1 MKKVM
6 IGILIVI
13 PLVVLLVMGLV
24 TTFVSVNAYIGVESV
39 ELDKHDLT
47 LEVNETYKLDG
58 NGGLFVVTVLP
69 ERATDKTYEWSI
81 RNVRSR
87 DANYPDGDN
96 GKDGFWYVELLD
108 AKGNHTDTVTAGGSI
123 RVNVHCNFEI
133 VVTAETYTDVC
144 TVVVGGDI
152 TAISLDDSMTLRAG
166 GSEMLN
172 AVFTPMDGVAY
183 NIEWHVLEP
192 DVATVDRN
200 GIITGLREGETEVWM
215 SAEDSKGN
223 VIESNRMVVTVTAGA
238 TAYGDIVNVHH
249 DGFDI
254 ENELGVSSDDIT
266 KCVGCTVEN
275 GIFRFDEG
283 MTRAVIEIKGSDAP
297 AIINLCEENDI
308 EIVERGALGDYI
320 LEVGG
325 DKLYLTARYA
335 SVFRRGESVEVLWS
349 SSDGEVA
356 AVDGNGVVT
365 GLASGDVVITA
376 TATDGGAEAELALN
390 VQRKV
395 AVLVSAVTQ
404 TSLEV
409 GLARETVFASMK
421 FGDDGKLID
430 NTFSVDVLYPA
441 MFEGEDEES
450 FYEAFEFSTD
460 RPDLAYFNDVD
471 GDGIL
476 NNLLTFNAAA
486 IEAAA
491 ENGEKTD
498 ITVTVKVKYP
508 KYANL
513 PEYTTVSFVIT
524 VVDGVAVGDYAEL
537 KQTLETEKKSA
548 VFLNDIAVE
557 NAEGENGAYNILTY
571 GSVYGNGYTVSAA
584 KDQMISKAEP
594 IFMVYADNV
603 VFSNLTIRPNT
614 FSDEDIENG
623 DLTIDDASTF
633 TKGYCIKY
641 NIRER
646 NSATGDTGTQIT
658 GGRIEYCLLEN
669 GTTLVQLSGAEVEI
683 EGSIMRNTGGVAVHV
698 RQEMEGSIQCYND
711 LTMTNCVMSNMVGT
725 GINFDWNFS
734 NSQYNESAEQ
744 RSTFTQKGFLDMY
757 NWQPGE
763 SLTLLPKDTLTGDLG
778 LSDELADV
786 LIKTLQDMLLDEDSI
801 ESVRREVD
809 GVTYIHLGFMSM
821 GLGNQSHIMYGY
833 DADGRRVERV
843 YDVETGEMSARYV
856 DTLEEVDPYK
866 VSWNMTLE
874 DSRIKWFSSSDISL
888 LNKIS
893 WILEAAGLN
902 IRDNPI
908 YIFGYDDDTTDLVP
922 GTTYTVN
929 SRLIARLHGEV

>member
-58 NGGLFVVTVLP
+58 DGGLFVVTVLP

-108 AKGNHTDTVTAGGSI
+108 ANGNHTDTVTAGGSI
-123 RVNVHCNFEI
+123 RINVHCNFEI

-152 TAISLDDSMTLRAG
+152 TAISLDDSITLRAG
-166 GSEMLN
+166 SSEMLS
-172 AVFTPMDGVAY
+172 AVFTPMDGAAY
-183 NIEWHVLEP
+183 NVEWHVSESV
-192 DVATVDRN
+192 VASVDRN

-238 TAYGDIVNVHH
+238 TAYGDIVNVHY

-254 ENELGVSSDDIT
+254 ENELGISPEDIT
-266 KCVGCTVEN
+266 ACVGCTVED
-275 GIFRFDEG
+275 GIFRFEEG
-283 MTRAVIEIKGSDAP
+283 ATRAVIEIEGSDTP
-297 AIINLCEENDI
+297 AIINLCEENAI

-325 DKLYLTARYA
+325 EELYLTARYA
-335 SVFRRGESVEVLWS
+335 SVFRRGESVEVIWS
-349 SSDGEVA
+349 SSDTQVA
-356 AVDGNGVVT
+356 TVDENGAVT
-365 GLASGDVVITA
+365 GLSSGDAVITA
-376 TATDGGAEAELALN
+376 TATDGGAEAELTLE

-404 TSLEV
+404 DSLEV
-409 GLARETVFASMK
+409 GLAQETVFASMK
-421 FGDDGKLID
+421 FDDGALVD
-430 NTFSVDVLYPA
+430 NTFSVGVLYPA

-450 FYEAFEFSTD
+450 FYEAFGFTTD
-460 RPDLAYFNDVD
+460 RPDLAYYNDVD
-471 GDGIL
+471 GDGIP
-476 NNLLTFNAAA
+476 NNLLTFNGAA

-491 ENGEKTD
+491 ENGEKID
-498 ITVTVKVKYP
+498 ITVTVRAKYP

-513 PEYTTVSFVIT
+513 PEYTTASFVIT
-524 VVDGVAVGDYAEL
+524 VVDGVSVGDYASL
-537 KQTLETEKKSA
+537 KRALETEKKSA
-548 VFLNDIAVE
+548 VFLNDIPVE
-557 NAEGENGAYNILTY
+557 NAAGQDGATNIYTY
-571 GSVYGNGYTVSAA
+571 GSVYGNGYTVSAE
-584 KDQMISKAEP
+584 KDQMIGKTEP
-594 IFMVYADNV
+594 IFHVYADNV

-633 TKGYCIKY
+633 TSGYCIKY
-641 NIRER
+641 NIRAR
-646 NSATGDTGTQIT
+646 NSATGETVTQIK
-658 GGRIEYCLLEN
+658 GSRIEFCILEN
-669 GTTLVQLSGAEVEI
+669 ATTLVQLSGAEVEI
-683 EGSIMRNTGGVAVHV
+683 EGSIMRNTGGVGIHV
-698 RQEMEGSIQCYND
+698 RNALEGSIQFYNN
-711 LTMTNCVMSNMVGT
+711 LTLTNCVMSNMVGT
-725 GINFDWNFS
+725 GINLDWNYS
-734 NSQYNESAEQ
+734 NSKYDESAGQ

-763 SLTLLPKDTLTGDLG
+763 SLTLLPLETLKEIG
-778 LSDELADV
+778 LNESTAQV
-786 LIKTLQDMLLDEDSI
+786 LIGALQDMLLEEKNL

-821 GLGNQSHIMYGY
+821 GLGKQSHIMYGY
-833 DADGRRVERV
+833 DDEGRRAERV
-843 YDVETGEMSARYV
+843 YDVNTGEMSARYV
-856 DTLEEVDPYK
+856 DTQEAVDPDEI
-866 VSWNMTLE
+866 SWNMTLE
-874 DSRIKWFSSSDISL
+874 DSRIKWFCSSDISL
-888 LNKIS
+888 LNRIS
-893 WILEAAGLN
+893 GLLEAVGLN

-908 YIFGYDDDTTDLVP
+908 YLFGYNDETTDLVP
-922 GTTYTVN
+922 GMTYTVN
-929 SRLIARLHGEV
+929 SKLIERLHGEA